1 MTTLVANVPP
11 VKVWVRREYLRDL
24 RDGFGE
30 YTPGY
35 WVTCKSLT
43 GRALYFETYLTEY
56 GAIFDKLPLSAF
68 LAWNPDHPNE
78 PVAPTPDLELTD
90 LQFWNGFDTGLTV
103 IEKNLI
109 YNMEF
114 QVMTRSA
121 GVMRG
126 EYLFTID
133 NYHPHRNEPDFYFAE
148 TPDEHKS
155 HNIVVLE
162 NGQIGA
168 YPNNRCRMMDPSL
181 TNHNLKTPDF
191 KVSTRYFDVEKA
203 SAWGR
208 LGECDDYFW
217 KTPNESTN
225 EATKESKKKESCST
239 PCKSKL
245 SDAAVDALLKNEE
258 GNYVARFL
266 GDGEEQETAQRLDV
280 ESKKEKSC
288 SGIDELFDR

>member
-11 VKVWVRREYLRDL
+11 VRVWVRREYLRDL

-30 YTPGY
+30 YTLGY

-56 GAIFDKLPLSAF
+56 GALFDKLPLSAF
-68 LAWNPDHPNE
+68 LAWDSDSPHE
-78 PVAPTPDLELTD
+78 PKPPTPDLELTD

-121 GVMRG
+121 GVMKG

-155 HNIVVLE
+155 HNIVALE

-168 YPNNRCRMMDPSL
+168 YPNNRCRMVDPSL
-181 TNHNLKTPDF
+181 TNHDLKTPDF
-191 KVSTRYFDVEKA
+191 KVSTRYFDVERA
-203 SAWGR
+203 SEWGR

-217 KTPNESTN
+217 RTPNE
-225 EATKESKKKESCST
+225 KMHKM
-239 PCKSKL
+239 
-245 SDAAVDALLKNEE
+245 SD
-258 GNYVARFL
+258 
-266 GDGEEQETAQRLDV
+266 GDTIVGLQ
-280 ESKKEKSC
+280 
-288 SGIDELFDR
+288 

>member
-24 RDGFGE
+24 RDVHGE

-56 GAIFDKLPLSAF
+56 GALYDKLPISAF
-68 LAWNPDHPNE
+68 LAWGSDYPDKPNP
-78 PVAPTPDLELTD
+78 PTPDLELTD

-114 QVMTRSA
+114 EVMTRSA
-121 GVMRG
+121 GTMKG

-133 NYHPHRNEPDFYFAE
+133 NYHPRRNEPDFYFAE
-148 TPDEHKS
+148 FPDEHKS
-155 HNIVVLE
+155 HNIVALD

-168 YPNNRCRMMDPSL
+168 YPNNRCRMCDPSL
-181 TNHNLKTPDF
+181 TNHDLKTPDF
-191 KVSTRYFDVEKA
+191 KVSTRYFDVEHAPK
-203 SAWGR
+203 WGR
-208 LGECDDYFW
+208 LGEQDDYFW
-217 KTPNESTN
+217 QTPNE
-225 EATKESKKKESCST
+225 
-239 PCKSKL
+239 
-245 SDAAVDALLKNEE
+245 
-258 GNYVARFL
+258 
-266 GDGEEQETAQRLDV
+266 ETSQ
-280 ESKKEKSC
+280 S
-288 SGIDELFDR
+288 

>member
-43 GRALYFETYLTEY
+43 GRALYFETYLTES
-56 GAIFDKLPLSAF
+56 GALFDKLPLSAF
-68 LAWNPDHPNE
+68 LAWDPDSPHE
-78 PVAPTPDLELTD
+78 PKAPTPDLELTD

-121 GVMRG
+121 GVMKG

-155 HNIVVLE
+155 HNIVALE

-168 YPNNRCRMMDPSL
+168 YPNNRCRMVDPSL
-181 TNHNLKTPDF
+181 TNHDLKTPDF
-191 KVSTRYFDVEKA
+191 KVSTRYFDVEHAPK
-203 SAWGR
+203 WGR

-217 KTPNESTN
+217 KTPNESS
-225 EATKESKKKESCST
+225 EATTKIDQKKESCSKACQ
-239 PCKSKL
+239 PKV
-245 SDAAVDALLKNEE
+245 SDAAVDAVSAEQC
-258 GNYVARFL
+258 GDDVACL
-266 GDGEEQETAQRLDV
+266 ISNWQKQKTTQRLDG
-280 ESKKEKSC
+280 ESKKKKIC
-288 SGIDELFDR
+288 TDIDDLFDR